1 MYPPRASA
9 RAAASAA
16 SSPRTNP
23 LKSNNDRD
31 DPPPRRTSSY
41 DPSMSSH
48 RAVGDSGS
56 DLSSSQS
63 IDDGSAD
70 QQNRNAQLLNQIIQV
85 RLACFVTP
93 ISKFS

>member
-23 LKSNNDRD
+23 LRSNNDRD
-31 DPPPRRTSSY
+31 DSTPRRTSSY

-63 IDDGSAD
+63 IEDGSAD

-85 RLACFVTP
+85 RYTSFPQAIATF
-93 ISKFS
+93 